1 MRKVRQKII
10 KVITWIAA
18 VMFVLFAT
26 ALDSGG
32 WTPIF
37 VCGGCAVWLLI
48 VCISNTSDK

>member
-26 ALDSGG
+26 ALDSGT
-32 WTPIF
+32 WIPAI
-37 VCGGCAVWLLI
+37 VCGICGAWLFL
-48 VCISNTSDK
+48 VVLANCGDE